1 MRSARAKP
9 WRRTSPRSTRA
20 ERLAFSRWCGAAWGE
35 CPTDPPR
42 TAHDPIRS
50 PSFVP
55 RRTNHERCC
64 HHRHSYGQTA
74 QHRVPEGT
82 VAPPRP
88 SASGADLHDLRHPD
102 PVPAHDRDLH
112 AELEHPRARG
122 QELPRLRPVRVVRR
136 PFQLRHGVHRHPV
149 AQRGGEHDRADHLG
163 RRHQPADRVGTRG
176 PAGPQV
182 PRARSRPHLADR
194 AVPGDAGRVGVGV
207 EARAV
212 QPRLR
217 AAPRGA
223 QLGVRSVRGRG
234 AGDRLRVQHPDARD
248 HRRAR
253 VAVDAVHD
261 ADPAGRAAVPAR
273 RRARGRQDRPRRR
286 DPDLPLHHAA
296 APAAV
301 HRAVRAAR
309 HDLRGADLR
318 RDLHDH
324 PGRTRVGDEQPAL
337 RDLPDDVPQVRV
349 RRGRRGRCRGG
360 DRHPRGGDLRA
371 AHHLIAVH
379 RGDVPMSVTQET
391 SRNPFSPEDATVAQK
406 RRRQRK
412 VKDDTAASAG
422 PGWAVLAWIV
432 TLLFFAPV
440 AWMVL
445 TSLHS
450 ESDAATNP
458 PSIFAPLTLSNYQ
471 AVFERGISSF
481 LINSVTASVVSTL
494 LVLLLA
500 VPAAYALSIKP
511 VEKWTDVMF
520 FFLSTKFLPPI
531 AALLPIYLIV
541 KEAGMLDNVF
551 TLVILYTSMNL
562 PIAIWM
568 MQSFLAEVPKEILEA
583 AQVDG
588 AGLTR
593 TLLSIVA
600 PIAMP
605 GLAATSLICFI
616 FSWNE
621 FMFAVNLTATRAST
635 APIFLVGFISSQG
648 LFLAKLCAAATL
660 VSLPVLIAGFAAQDK
675 LVRGLSLGA
684 VK

>member
-1 MRSARAKP
+1 
-9 WRRTSPRSTRA
+9 
-20 ERLAFSRWCGAAWGE
+20 
-35 CPTDPPR
+35 
-42 TAHDPIRS
+42 
-50 PSFVP
+50 
-55 RRTNHERCC
+55 
-64 HHRHSYGQTA
+64 
-74 QHRVPEGT
+74 
-82 VAPPRP
+82 
-88 SASGADLHDLRHPD
+88 
-102 PVPAHDRDLH
+102 
-112 AELEHPRARG
+112 
-122 QELPRLRPVRVVRR
+122 
-136 PFQLRHGVHRHPV
+136 
-149 AQRGGEHDRADHLG
+149 
-163 RRHQPADRVGTRG
+163 
-176 PAGPQV
+176 
-182 PRARSRPHLADR
+182 
-194 AVPGDAGRVGVGV
+194 
-207 EARAV
+207 
-212 QPRLR
+212 
-217 AAPRGA
+217 
-223 QLGVRSVRGRG
+223 
-234 AGDRLRVQHPDARD
+234 
-248 HRRAR
+248 
-253 VAVDAVHD
+253 
-261 ADPAGRAAVPAR
+261 
-273 RRARGRQDRPRRR
+273 
-286 DPDLPLHHAA
+286 
-296 APAAV
+296 
-301 HRAVRAAR
+301 
-309 HDLRGADLR
+309 
-318 RDLHDH
+318 
-324 PGRTRVGDEQPAL
+324 
-337 RDLPDDVPQVRV
+337 
-349 RRGRRGRCRGG
+349 
-360 DRHPRGGDLRA
+360 
-371 AHHLIAVH
+371 
-379 RGDVPMSVTQET
+379 MSVTQET

-412 VKDDTAASAG
+412 VKDDTAATAG
-422 PGWAVLAWIV
+422 PGWAVLAWIL

-458 PSIFAPLTLSNYQ
+458 PSIFAPLTFSNY
-471 AVFERGISSF
+471 ADVFNRGISSF
-481 LINSVTASVVSTL
+481 LINSATASIVSTL
-494 LVLLLA
+494 LVLVLA

-541 KEAGMLDNVF
+541 KQVGMLDNVY